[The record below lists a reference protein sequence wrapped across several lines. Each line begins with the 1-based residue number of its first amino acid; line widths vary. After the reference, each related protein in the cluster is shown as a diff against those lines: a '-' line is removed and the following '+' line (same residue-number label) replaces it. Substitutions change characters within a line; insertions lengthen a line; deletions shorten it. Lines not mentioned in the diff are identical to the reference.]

1 MTAGSCRTCA
11 VRRAERHREPWQSVA
26 VAGEAAD
33 VIGSWRR
40 ARLAALLTGSGAGA
54 CEALV
59 GGWRLDGDRLGEQ
72 SQRRA
77 WITGRWRR
85 RPPSQPG
92 AGVAAGLRLCRRPG
106 RDL

>member
-1 MTAGSCRTCA
+1 M
-11 VRRAERHREPWQSVA
+11 
-26 VAGEAAD
+26 
-33 VIGSWRR
+33 IGSWRR
-40 ARLAALLTGSGAGA
+40 ARLAARLLTGFGAGA

-85 RPPSQPG
+85 RPPRSQVL
-92 AGVAAGLRLCRRPG
+92 VAAGRHFLQETRAG
-106 RDL
+106 FMDKTFNGIV